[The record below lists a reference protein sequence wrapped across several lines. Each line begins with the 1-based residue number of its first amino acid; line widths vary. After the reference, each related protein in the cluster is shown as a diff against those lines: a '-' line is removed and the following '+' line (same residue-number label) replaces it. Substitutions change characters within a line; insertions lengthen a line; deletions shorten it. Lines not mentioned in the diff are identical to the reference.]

1 MRRGLAAA
9 ALLAAALQ
17 ASGQATAAATAAE
30 RLRGLAAQSY
40 SRYLDLFPHE
50 ETLNVGAGPRMDRLE
65 PFVSA
70 EHEQRQRAHHRR
82 VLRGLEAIPAR
93 ELGENDRVTR
103 ELLAQQA
110 RWALER
116 LEFPLQEHAML
127 TPLDGGG
134 LAADLVQLLTRQ
146 PFRSE
151 ADMRAWMRR
160 LAKYPSLLR
169 AARVRLAAGMQHG
182 VTTPR
187 VLVERALDQW
197 ARIATEDARSSAL
210 WTPAARF
217 PALQGDYE
225 KLLAQT
231 VLPALRDFARFVRE
245 EYLPRARTTD
255 GIAAI
260 PDGERIY
267 RMLVRQSTTTGLT
280 PEQIH
285 ATGLAEVKRIQLQV
299 MLAAGQAGFRGEL
312 KDLRTWLRTDPANF
326 PFDTPEDVL
335 AHLRGIHARIL
346 PQLPKLFSR
355 LPRTPLEIRLTDAAI
370 AASMPA
376 QWHPPS
382 ADGTRPG
389 VFAMPVRDAR
399 EVSRVTLTSLLL
411 HEGMPGHHLEGTL
424 ARELGLPAFRRDLWI
439 NAYGEGWALYA
450 ESLGHEMGLYD
461 ETVPLIGRYLDEL
474 YRAARLVADTGLHAK
489 GWTRAQAIGFLTEQ
503 GGLSEASATR
513 EALRYMAWP
522 AQALGYKVGE
532 ITIRDLRSEAE
543 RALGERFDVREFHRR
558 VLEQGQLPLGILQ
571 KRIRA
576 WLEKHSSRAGISSK
590 MPRRPQQ

>member
-1 MRRGLAAA
+1 VAPASARGEEFFDPGAKYHVPGNTPYTRYFLA
-9 ALLAAALQ
+9 
-17 ASGQATAAATAAE
+17 
-30 RLRGLAAQSY
+30 
-40 SRYLDLFPHE
+40 
-50 ETLNVGAGPRMDRLE
+50 
-65 PFVSA
+65 
-70 EHEQRQRAHHRR
+70 R
-82 VLRGLEAIPAR
+82 VLQFQFL
-93 ELGENDRVTR
+93 
-103 ELLAQQA
+103 
-110 RWALER
+110 
-116 LEFPLQEHAML
+116 
-127 TPLDGGG
+127 
-134 LAADLVQLLTRQ
+134 
-146 PFRSE
+146 
-151 ADMRAWMRR
+151 
-160 LAKYPSLLR
+160 KSLC
-169 AARVRLAAGMQHG
+169 
-182 VTTPR
+182 
-187 VLVERALDQW
+187 D
-197 ARIATEDARSSAL
+197 SS
-210 WTPAARF
+210 
-217 PALQGDYE
+217 
-225 KLLAQT
+225 
-231 VLPALRDFARFVRE
+231 
-245 EYLPRARTTD
+245 
-255 GIAAI
+255 
-260 PDGERIY
+260 
-267 RMLVRQSTTTGLT
+267 
-280 PEQIH
+280 
-285 ATGLAEVKRIQLQV
+285 
-299 MLAAGQAGFRGEL
+299 GFKGEL

-558 VLEQGQLPLGILQ
+558 VLEQGPLPLCILQ
-571 KRIRA
+571 KRLRA